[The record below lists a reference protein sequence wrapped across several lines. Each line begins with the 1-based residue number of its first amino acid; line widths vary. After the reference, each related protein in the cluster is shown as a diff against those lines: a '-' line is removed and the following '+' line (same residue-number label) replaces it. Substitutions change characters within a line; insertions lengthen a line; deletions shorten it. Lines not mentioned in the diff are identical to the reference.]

1 MTEFKLRALTALGLL
16 GGCIAELLGGW
27 DAGLQSLFLFMAID
41 YITGLIVA
49 GVFKK
54 SRKSQQGALES
65 LAAWKG
71 LLRKGVTLGVV
82 LIACRL
88 DLLLGATFIRDATII
103 AYCGNELLSI
113 TENIGLMG
121 VPLPAIIS
129 QALEALRKKEEI
141 KDEVKKE
148 DEK

>member
-1 MTEFKLRALTALGLL
+1 MADLKLTALTALGLL
-16 GGCIAELLGGW
+16 GGCIADLLGGW

-54 SRKSQQGALES
+54 SRKSQKGALES

-71 LLRKGVTLGVV
+71 LLRKGASLGVV

-88 DLLLGATFIRDATII
+88 DLLLGATIIRDATVI

-121 VPLPAIIS
+121 VPLPKAVT
-129 QALEALRKKEEI
+129 QALEALQQ
-141 KDEVKKE
+141 KDN
-148 DEK
+148 

>member
-1 MTEFKLRALTALGLL
+1 MADLKLTALTALGLL
-16 GGCIAELLGGW
+16 GGCIADLLGGW

-54 SRKSQQGALES
+54 SRKSQKGALES

-71 LLRKGVTLGVV
+71 LLRKGITLGVV

-88 DLLLGATFIRDATII
+88 DLLLGATIIRDATVI
-103 AYCGNELLSI
+103 AYCCNELLSI

-121 VPLPAIIS
+121 VPLPKAVT
-129 QALEALRKKEEI
+129 QALEALQQ
-141 KDEVKKE
+141 KDN
-148 DEK
+148 